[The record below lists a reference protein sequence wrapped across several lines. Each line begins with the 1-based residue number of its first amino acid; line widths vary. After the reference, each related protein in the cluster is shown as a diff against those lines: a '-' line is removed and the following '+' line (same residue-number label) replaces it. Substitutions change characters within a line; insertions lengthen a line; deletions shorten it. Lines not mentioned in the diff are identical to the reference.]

1 MDLHWKY
8 GYPLPPKYTHN
19 HTLSLVATH
28 YRPDKST
35 LKGMLSLL
43 LIESA
48 ADFVD
53 VNREMLHPTV
63 DTVFIYP
70 NGSYGYAP
78 VGGIPRRKI
87 PEMGSFIKD
96 GNSD

>member
-1 MDLHWKY
+1 
-8 GYPLPPKYTHN
+8 
-19 HTLSLVATH
+19 
-28 YRPDKST
+28 
-35 LKGMLSLL
+35 MLSLL